1 MMVEQISDLPTTSAA
16 KMEENEVPEPCKISK
31 SQKQVKQLKERPR
44 NGINNEKEKV
54 KEKRKKRKKSKV
66 ASFIRA
72 ALRWFCFCPRNEPF
86 TLSSSDGK

>member
-16 KMEENEVPEPCKISK
+16 KMEEDEVPKACKISK
-31 SQKQVKQLKERPR
+31 SQKKVKQLKERPR
-44 NGINNEKEKV
+44 NGTNNEKEKV
-54 KEKRKKRKKSKV
+54 KEKRKKSKV